1 MTINYRFV
9 LDTNELD
16 DAEVGLGAILVNAQ
30 RFTLDQS
37 PLNDEG
43 FLLDGDEYS
52 FVVYASAVDAELG
65 GADAQASAE
74 VIITIVAIGSS
85 ELGALDAQAS
95 ALVEHSASAS
105 SALGAVAGS
114 ANATIT
120 VAGSASGSLG
130 AVSASATAG
139 IDNPA
144 TGEAALGGVS
154 SQASAIVSHPA
165 SGAGALGAL
174 SAEANGEID
183 NPATGEASLG
193 DASAQA
199 SGVVSHS
206 ASAASSFQTIT
217 ASGSALVIVNASG
230 VTLIPAID
238 ATAIGTVIPVGE
250 AIADAELGSLDA
262 SASASVVKKV
272 VGTGGVRWV
281 QQLPPQP
288 QIVAPKDDEEE
299 VVELVVVREPVLVS
313 GFASVVLGSV
323 RARAVGGVSWIA
335 EKDDEELLMM
345 L

>member
-30 RFTLDQS
+30 RFTLNQS

-43 FLLDGDEYS
+43 FALDGDDAS
-52 FVVYASAVDAELG
+52 FVVYADAVDAELG

-95 ALVEHSASAS
+95 AMVEHSASAS
-105 SALGAVAGS
+105 SALGAIAGS
-114 ANATIT
+114 TNATIT
-120 VAGSASGSLG
+120 VAGSASGSFG

-144 TGEAALGGVS
+144 TGEAALGSAS
-154 SQASAIVSHPA
+154 SQASAIVSHSA
-165 SGAGALGAL
+165 SGVGALGAL

-183 NPATGEASLG
+183 NPATGEALLG
-193 DASAQA
+193 GASAQG

-230 VTLIPAID
+230 VTLIPAVD
-238 ATAIGTVIPVGE
+238 ATATGTVIPVGE
-250 AIADAELGSLDA
+250 GIADAELGSLDA
-262 SASASVVKKV
+262 SASASVIKT
-272 VGTGGVRWV
+272 GGGGGGVRWLK
-281 QQLPPQP
+281 QLPTKQK
-288 QIVAPKDDEEE
+288 IVAPKDDEEE
-299 VVELVVVREPVLVS
+299 IVEPVVVREPVLIS

-323 RARAVGGVSWIA
+323 GGRAVGGVSWIA
-335 EKDDEELLMM
+335 ERDDEELLMM